1 MMAFRYD
8 RGQHKNKPMT
18 QKHTIFAFVLALFI
32 IGVIAL
38 FASSSATQ
46 IVTQISDDTESVSNA
61 NDPAIQAGFVPHKAL
76 YEIKLAGK
84 KSGSQIVSI
93 GGQMFYE
100 WTSNCD
106 AWNSNHRFNLL
117 YEYADTP
124 PMKITSDFSTYETFD
139 GKTFNFASQR
149 KRNGELF
156 EELRGLA
163 LNNDEEK
170 RATFSLPEG
179 LEYELKPNT
188 LFPMRH
194 TLDVLNTIKSG
205 KKFFKATIFDGSDQ
219 DGPVEVNAFVGK
231 KQDPAEMFKEAKNID
246 MSLVSN
252 DAWTVQLAFFP
263 LGSEEALA
271 DYEMTLVFHE
281 NGVISDMLVDYGD
294 FTVSQ
299 RLTALDKVEDAACMN
314 LEANS
319 PE

>member
-1 MMAFRYD
+1 MT
-8 RGQHKNKPMT
+8 HKNAILT
-18 QKHTIFAFVLALFI
+18 FILALFI
-32 IGVIAL
+32 IGVVAL

-46 IVTQISDDTESVSNA
+46 IVTQINQTNEEHTTSP
-61 NDPAIQAGFVPHKAL
+61 DPAIQKGFIPHKAL

-93 GGQMFYE
+93 SGQMFYE
-100 WTSNCD
+100 WSSNCD

-149 KRNGELF
+149 KRNGDLF

-163 LNNDEEK
+163 IKDGDVQT
-170 RATFSLPEG
+170 ATFSLPEG

-188 LFPMRH
+188 LFPMQH
-194 TLDVLNTIKSG
+194 TLDVLDTIKSG
-205 KKFFKATIFDGSDQ
+205 KKFYKATIFDGSDQ
-219 DGPVEVNAFVGK
+219 DGPVEVNAFIGK
-231 KQDPAEMFKEAKNID
+231 KQELDEEFKENKNID
-246 MSLVSN
+246 QSLLNN

-263 LGSEEALA
+263 AVNQESTA
-271 DYEMTLVFHE
+271 DYEMTLVFHD
-281 NGVISDMLVDYGD
+281 NGVISEMMVDYGD

-299 RLTALDKVEDAACMN
+299 KLKALDKGDAQDCRN
-314 LEANS
+314 IEAKT
-319 PE
+319 EE